1 MGSQRIKHGLATE
14 QLAPRRHSLNTI
26 SFHKEPELF
35 KENHWFQDGE
45 RNVQVEPGMF
55 CCSTKQ
61 RSYKREW
68 KWRKP
73 MWIMGLHPVTNIFS
87 VDIPREER
95 EKGQETY
102 FKKFPGG
109 RFKGEGTYVYLWL
122 DHVDVWLRPTQYCK
136 AIILQLKIDWRKEI
150 LKSRT
155 RSWTSVS
162 MNLLSPCIDV
172 TQRRF
177 FEDTL

>member
-1 MGSQRIKHGLATE
+1 MVRRTKQILELKKYSEWGLKKCSRDQVCHIDLIKLKTE
-14 QLAPRRHSLNTI
+14 SLNLKM
-26 SFHKEPELF
+26 SHLKLSSHRRKGSE
-35 KENHWFQDGE
+35 K
-45 RNVQVEPGMF
+45 
-55 CCSTKQ
+55 
-61 RSYKREW
+61 